1 VTNASRHYLL
11 VRYEHTLLCSLIR
24 IMNLMEISVKVVE
37 EQTVHDVHR
46 CNGAFTI
53 DSKLILR
60 VENDMITFLA
70 DSYYCVRRDKMHYN

>member
-1 VTNASRHYLL
+1 VTNAFRHCIL

-24 IMNLMEISVKVVE
+24 IMYPIESSVKVVE
-37 EQTVHDVHR
+37 EPAVHDVHR

-60 VENDMITFLA
+60 VENDVITLLE
-70 DSYYCVRRDKMHYN
+70 DSSYCVRRDKMHYN